1 MLRFWDGYRLERLV
15 SVPTLSCRAILAE
28 NYASSKSS
36 LSRVAPS
43 RVIRDVDN
51 RPVPV
56 LDTRAACKRVF
67 SSHDLMGRSSGFHVI
82 SLLRIVHPE
91 SGISVPGHGP
101 GWIANIDLSFFG
113 VPMDYRSHADH

>member
-1 MLRFWDGYRLERLV
+1 MLRFWHGYRLERLV

-67 SSHDLMGRSSGFHVI
+67 SSHDF
-82 SLLRIVHPE
+82 
-91 SGISVPGHGP
+91 
-101 GWIANIDLSFFG
+101 N
-113 VPMDYRSHADH
+113 ADVVLAST